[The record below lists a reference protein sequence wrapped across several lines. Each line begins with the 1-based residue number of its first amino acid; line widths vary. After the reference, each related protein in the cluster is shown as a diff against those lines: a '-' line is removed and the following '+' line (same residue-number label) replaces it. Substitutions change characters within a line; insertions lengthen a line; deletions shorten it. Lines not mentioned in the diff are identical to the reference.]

1 MTKKTAPLLIATA
14 WITSLNAHAEEWIQL
29 FNGKD
34 LDGWILKFAQMPVGE
49 NHNDIFR
56 VEDGMLKVS
65 YDQMEKFDGRFGHL
79 FYHKPFSHYRVRAE
93 FRFTE
98 KRAEGGPNWAF
109 RNNGLM
115 LHSQHPDEMRLDQN
129 FPTSIE
135 MQLWGNDPEK
145 GEAFS
150 GRPMGNLFT
159 PGTKV
164 TLNGEESNGGNDTS
178 SSPHFSGLDWV
189 TVEAEVR
196 GHDEIVHYVNGE
208 EVLRYQNPRLDDGT
222 PLSSGYIAI
231 QAETHNTEFRKIELL
246 PLPGNES
253 PSEEAPGD
261 E

>member
-1 MTKKTAPLLIATA
+1 MQKFLIFIYTAALCTAT
-14 WITSLNAHAEEWIQL
+14 LGDEGEWKPL
-29 FNGKD
+29 FNGEN
-34 LDGWILKFAQMPVGE
+34 LDGWIPKFAGMPVGE

-65 YDQMEKFDGRFGHL
+65 YDDMEEFDGRFGHL

-93 FRFTE
+93 FRFTGDQLP
-98 KRAEGGPNWAF
+98 GGPDWAF

-115 LHSQHPDEMRLDQN
+115 LHSQHPEEMKPEQN
-129 FPTSIE
+129 FPVSIE
-135 MQLWGNDPEK
+135 LQIWGNDEERG
-145 GEAFS
+145 GEFAN
-150 GRPMGNLFT
+150 RNMGNLFT

-164 TLNGEESNGGNDTS
+164 TLDGEESDGGRGTS
-178 SSPHFSGLDWV
+178 SSPFFTGLDWV

-196 GHDEIVHYVNGE
+196 GHDEIIHYVNGE

-231 QAETHNTEFRKIELL
+231 QAETHNTEFRKIEIKVL
-246 PLPGNES
+246 PENM
-253 PSEEAPGD
+253 D